1 MIYGCEHLMW
11 VPFAAETPE
20 QPGKL
25 PAYGT
30 PVELGALNK
39 ITETPAMNEAK
50 GYGNNGLQEYVN
62 KFKECVLAT
71 EVTSLARADAS
82 AIYGAKIE
90 SETKK
95 NLRFR
100 SSDSPP
106 YGGAGFVNNQVIGGK
121 DCAVG
126 VFYPKVKAML
136 QGVEYNTSG
145 ENITLANTA
154 LQFTA
159 SASLSTDWKIESPLF
174 EDGEAGTGA
183 EQALAWLKGMFDGTS
198 TDIGKDQTEPAS
210 APAKLSGKAGTV

>member
-11 VPFAAETPE
+11 APFAEEPPETAS
-20 QPGKL
+20 KL
-25 PAYGT
+25 PTYGT
-30 PVELGALNK
+30 AVELGTLNK
-39 ITETPAMNEAK
+39 ITETPSMNEAK

-62 KFKECVLAT
+62 KFKECGLAT
-71 EVTSLARADAS
+71 AVTSLARADAS
-82 AIYGAKIE
+82 AIYGAQIE

-100 SSDSPP
+100 ASDKPP
-106 YGGAGFVNNQVIGGK
+106 YGGLGFVNNQIIGGK

-126 VFYPKVKAML
+126 VFYPKVKAMI

-159 SASLSTDWKIESPLF
+159 AAALSGDWKIESPLF
-174 EDGEAGTGA
+174 EDGDSGTAG
-183 EQALAWLKGMFDGTS
+183 EQALTWVKGMFDGTS
-198 TDIGKDQTEPAS
+198 TDIGKEPAS
-210 APAKLSGKAGTV
+210 GGDGA